1 MKEWDKDRELDGF
14 LCRSSEDCMWADP
27 NLDCQKYQIDVEFL
41 KVTFQVFI
49 ITKSHINYSKF
60 DCLLHCFYSN
70 YIGHMERMERI

>member
-49 ITKSHINYSKF
+49 QNPRADISNIIIPNLIGYYIVFILIT
-60 DCLLHCFYSN
+60 
-70 YIGHMERMERI
+70 